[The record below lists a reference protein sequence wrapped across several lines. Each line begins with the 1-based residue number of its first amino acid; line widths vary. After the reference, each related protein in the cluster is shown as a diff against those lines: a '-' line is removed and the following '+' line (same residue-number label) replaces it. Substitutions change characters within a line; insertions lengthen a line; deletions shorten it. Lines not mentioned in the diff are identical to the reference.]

1 MPTLTGELSRDSLA
15 DQVRTLNPSSSQP
28 SDMVARHWLYF
39 GGFVVTAI
47 AIVGAGLMGVFE
59 GLSVLSGGVP
69 GSEELAVL
77 TMLSAAAEWIV
88 IVLVLGLIALVFLTA
103 AIVSILR
110 NASLPRDDRLV
121 TLVTELERHF
131 PLLRRFDVSAV
142 VEPTTEDRKREL
154 REQYVTGEISES
166 TFEQKLAELM
176 DETPSERGTQAES
189 QVSVTTEDRSRK

>member
-1 MPTLTGELSRDSLA
+1 
-15 DQVRTLNPSSSQP
+15 
-28 SDMVARHWLYF
+28 MVARHWLYF

>member
-1 MPTLTGELSRDSLA
+1 
-15 DQVRTLNPSSSQP
+15 
-28 SDMVARHWLYF
+28 MVARHWLYF

-47 AIVGAGLMGVFE
+47 ALVGAGLMGVFE

-69 GSEELAVL
+69 ESEELALL

-88 IVLVLGLIALVFLTA
+88 IVLVLGLIALVFLAA

-121 TLVTELERHF
+121 TLVTQLERHF
-131 PLLRRFDVSAV
+131 PLLRRFDVSAA
-142 VEPTTEDRKREL
+142 VEPTIEDRRREL
-154 REQYVTGEISES
+154 RNQYVTGEISES

-176 DETPSERGTQAES
+176 DGTPSERGTQGES
-189 QVSVTTEDRSRK
+189 RSSVATEDHSQE